1 MQGNA
6 TVRKGPLE
14 RWLEGRSVLCAP
26 QEQVPEQGFPFWP
39 ANSRVGQPAEPG
51 CTFWQ
56 VKERER
62 WVWRSVGVQELT
74 QCRVRSDREE
84 PEAQVSAE
92 VAPVHVLLWCHTTLS
107 WWGCW
112 SAEGSPRA
120 SHPLS
125 PSGICHKV
133 LELHGLTSSGVSSV
147 TVPVQQQQEQICVL
161 DEDQWSWHYLPHSHC
176 I

>member
-1 MQGNA
+1 MHILAGEGERAVGVEECGCTGAYSVQG
-6 TVRKGPLE
+6 E
-14 RWLEGRSVLCAP
+14 
-26 QEQVPEQGFPFWP
+26 
-39 ANSRVGQPAEPG
+39 VGQGRARG
-51 CTFWQ
+51 T
-56 VKERER
+56 
-62 WVWRSVGVQELT
+62 GVSQDT
-74 QCRVRSDREE
+74 G
-84 PEAQVSAE
+84 E
-92 VAPVHVLLWCHTTLS
+92 VASVHVLLWCHTTLS

-112 SAEGSPRA
+112 SAEGSPRT

-147 TVPVQQQQEQICVL
+147 TVPVQQQQEQVCVL